1 MTVESGFW
9 ASSRTIVLVVAAL
22 GVVAACG
29 DSGNGDS
36 GDDDLRHEGVIDCLE
51 DAGLSV
57 EEGGLLAGKPGIAV
71 EGGSVLI
78 VVFDSPADAESEADD
93 ETGFWA
99 QGETDARGKAFV
111 YVASGA
117 SDNTRDGVDS
127 CVPPE

>member
-9 ASSRTIVLVVAAL
+9 ASSRTLILVVAAL

-36 GDDDLRHEGVIDCLE
+36 GDDLSHEGVIDCLE

-57 EEGGLLAGKPGIAV
+57 EEGGLLSGKPGIAV
-71 EGGSVLI
+71 EDGSVLI

-111 YVASGA
+111 YVAPGA
-117 SDNTRDGVDS
+117 SDDTRDEVDS